1 MPNKIPAVSLLV
13 AIWLLLLASFSSQRS
28 IVHAL
33 VLTLPLQ
40 RQQRPS
46 ATAARRTVLAAETK
60 QDAKKTT
67 PPLVSAPPPRSS
79 KTPALFLKSSSMHSV
94 SAYEEAVSRPSKV
107 VYGSSN
113 EHVNSEKLILK
124 ALKKRA
130 RVLTICGGGDN
141 YLSLLADEDSVESV
155 TCVDMNPF
163 QLALAQLKLV
173 LACSEI
179 STEEIINFLGMN
191 QTLDCKRLEVYEK
204 YVEPELPDAVAKLFR
219 EHLMYEIEMGI
230 AQFGGEIN
238 SFRYILRELKKLGF
252 PSEDLWENNINVEKF
267 RKICRAGIG
276 TPEGVGRAAFMD
288 DAYPEIYRKQ
298 WKEVVLPKFYDV
310 LFQAVTDS
318 RFEKTFNK
326 AIMLKGKYDMD
337 TLPEWLLPSVR
348 ERLRKRKDLVTFV
361 NSPIDEV
368 QVQDGKK
375 YDMINTSNIFDWIEV
390 PVGAKILTSVAENL
404 LAPEGCMLI
413 RMAFSDT
420 HDLTQQV
427 PNVRNFDQIKPE
439 QLGEVDYSHFWFR
452 NPSGFAI
459 LTRSRPD

>member
-1 MPNKIPAVSLLV
+1 MPKIPAVVTLV
-13 AIWLLLLASFSSQRS
+13 VALWLVLASLSQERS
-28 IVHAL
+28 LVHAL
-33 VLTLPLQ
+33 LTLARQ
-40 RQQRPS
+40 RQQRSS

-67 PPLVSAPPPRSS
+67 PPVSAPPPRSS
-79 KTPALFLKSSSMHSV
+79 KTPALFLKSSSMHSSV
-94 SAYEEAVSRPSKV
+94 SAYEEAVSRPSKL

-124 ALKKRA
+124 ALKKPQGA

-191 QTLDCKRLEVYEK
+191 QSLDCKRLEIYEK
-204 YVEPELPDAVAKLFR
+204 YVEPELPEAVAKLFR

-238 SFRYILRELKKLGF
+238 SLRYILRELTKLGF
-252 PSEDLWENNINVEKF
+252 PSEDLWENNINVDKF
-267 RKICRAGIG
+267 RKICHAGIG
-276 TPEGVGRAAFMD
+276 TPEGVGKAAFVD
-288 DAYPEIYRKQ
+288 DAYPETYRKQ
-298 WKEVVLPKFYDV
+298 WKEVVLPKFYNA

-348 ERLRKRKDLVTFV
+348 ERLRKRRDLVTFV

-375 YDMINTSNIFDWIEV
+375 YDMINTSNIFDWIEI
-390 PVGAKILTSVAENL
+390 PVGAKILTSVAKNL

-427 PNVRNFDQIKPE
+427 PNVQNFDQIKPE

-459 LTRSRPD
+459 LTHSCPD